1 VHPYYSGE
9 EEISV
14 EGLIQEQRKLA
25 HSTNPFERVVGTLC
39 VAGLLKQ
46 RLAALPD
53 EALGQLMFDYVW
65 NDMNVFSPELTICE
79 IATKRLLESAIAIV
93 PKSARVEKCTTSLV
107 CPECSAEFWRAD
119 E

>member
-1 VHPYYSGE
+1 VHDYHSGK

-14 EGLIQEQRKLA
+14 EGLVEAQRRLA
-25 HSTNPFERVVGTLC
+25 HSKNPFEKVIGTLC
-39 VAGLLKQ
+39 VAGLLKE

-53 EALGQLMFDYVW
+53 EAVGQLMFRHVW

-79 IATKRLLESAIAIV
+79 VATERLIESAIAIV
-93 PKSARVEKCTTSLV
+93 PKSASVEKYGTSLV
-107 CPECSAEFWRAD
+107 CPKCGAELWRAD

>member
-1 VHPYYSGE
+1 VPDYYSGE

-14 EGLIQEQRKLA
+14 EGLIEEQRRLSASK
-25 HSTNPFERVVGTLC
+25 NPFERVVGTLC
-39 VAGLLKQ
+39 VAGLLKE

-53 EALGQLMFDYVW
+53 EAVGQLMFDYVW

-79 IATKRLLESAIAIV
+79 VASERLLESTISIF
-93 PKSARVEKCTTSLV
+93 PKAASVEMCETSLV
-107 CPECSAEFWRAD
+107 CPECGAEFWRAD